1 MEFKADP
8 KNGKAKIGI
17 PVSELD
23 KMSRVTEAIE
33 EENLE
38 FTIKSN
44 SLKESFLKMGE
55 KEFHTSSTELEEL

>member
-1 MEFKADP
+1 
-8 KNGKAKIGI
+8 
-17 PVSELD
+17 
-23 KMSRVTEAIE
+23 MSRVTEAIE